1 MGSVSCPSCLARS
14 LNAYHIKLT
23 PPSSANASVAWG
35 PAAPTVVSS
44 GNSAA
49 FVSVMGQHLAVTVAG
64 RLLAVSGTGLGVEH
78 CPDRQVC
85 HGLAR
90 ADDESRPR

>member
-1 MGSVSCPSCLARS
+1 
-14 LNAYHIKLT
+14 
-23 PPSSANASVAWG
+23 
-35 PAAPTVVSS
+35 
-44 GNSAA
+44 
-49 FVSVMGQHLAVTVAG
+49 MGQHLAVTVAG